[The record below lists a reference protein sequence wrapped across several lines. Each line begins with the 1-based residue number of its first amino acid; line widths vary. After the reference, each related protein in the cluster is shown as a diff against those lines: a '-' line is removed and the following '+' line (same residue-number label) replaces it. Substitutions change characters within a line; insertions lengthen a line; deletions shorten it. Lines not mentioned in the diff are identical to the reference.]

1 MKDILLS
8 SIFPRVFLSSPLQDV
23 EVLAR
28 LGLVVEE
35 THLAE
40 ELLGGVEAQR
50 RLGGGH
56 LLEALPLGRE
66 SQPHLGTEAKR
77 SDSEGSEI
85 MEKNKLMEGSSKSND
100 VTNSRSNL
108 TGELMNSPA

>member
-1 MKDILLS
+1 M
-8 SIFPRVFLSSPLQDV
+8 

-85 MEKNKLMEGSSKSND
+85 MEKNKLMEGSLRTLEATSQES
-100 VTNSRSNL
+100 
-108 TGELMNSPA
+108 